1 MLNLNNRSWQHSKV
15 GTPLY
20 MSPEV
25 LKGDGYDFKSDI
37 WSLGCL
43 LYELAMLKSP
53 FKSEGLNLYSLFQK
67 ISNGDFQPL
76 PDNYSEE
83 LRSLVYGMI
92 STRPQDRPEISYV
105 CNVAQRMRTATNDKK
120 QKSKSNLL
128 AGSSSTASLSA
139 PNDVTQDFN
148 APGENKESEKKEI
161 ESKII
166 GIAAMEIDAVLEK
179 KTATESES
187 IVTSERKKVLI
198 NRISAVDSKTESKFE
213 VEQNAHR
220 YEQSATENR
229 SEGKGGWKNAV
240 VPNGSKSNLPGRE
253 KTVMPTSTHSDLS
266 DDETLPIEKEKQFK
280 VGGEIDVDNRFTRNG
295 ESEYYN
301 GNGNDLNRFA
311 ASNRDVNYS
320 NGVDKQKVFNNKF
333 YGFDHNVSN
342 NARTETI
349 VDNTTSY
356 PDAVNTREDTRSVIR
371 RPKSA
376 NKNPGSDRPP
386 KISQSNGVTTVG
398 SNSDFNKPPLEKE
411 TSFSNTGS
419 NHGFASS
426 TKRLDSATSRKKLAD
441 SLLNASPAFAVMEEV
456 YGKLVLLG
464 FPMKDPGIS
473 SKNLHIFALFFYH

>member
-1 MLNLNNRSWQHSKV
+1 
-15 GTPLY
+15 

-105 CNVAQRMRTATNDKK
+105 CNVAQKMRTATSDKK
-120 QKSKSNLL
+120 QKSKNNIL

-139 PNDVTQDFN
+139 PNEAAQELN
-148 APGENKESEKKEI
+148 AVGETKDSERKET

-166 GIAAMEIDAVLEK
+166 GIAAMEIEAVLEK
-179 KTATESES
+179 KTAADSEN
-187 IVTSERKKVLI
+187 IVTSERKKILL
-198 NRISAVDSKTESKFE
+198 NRISAVDSKTDLKNDKVLHE
-213 VEQNAHR
+213 VDANTRH
-220 YEQSATENR
+220 YEQTSGDR
-229 SEGKGGWKNAV
+229 KGGWKNSGV
-240 VPNGSKSNLPGRE
+240 SNGFRNGNE
-253 KTVMPTSTHSDLS
+253 KKDEGPTSTHSDLS
-266 DDETLPIEKEKQFK
+266 DDETLPIEKGRKFS
-280 VGGEIDVDNRFTRNG
+280 VGGEIDDRKFNRDG
-295 ESEYYN
+295 ENDKYN
-301 GNGNDLNRFA
+301 GNASDLSRFGTNVDRETNYS
-311 ASNRDVNYS
+311 SNRAD
-320 NGVDKQKVFNNKF
+320 DKQKVSTSNNF
-333 YGFDHNVSN
+333 YGFDRSGSN
-342 NARTETI
+342 KTRTETTI
-349 VDNTTSY
+349 DNTTSY
-356 PDAVNTREDTRSVIR
+356 PDVVNTKEDTRPVIR

-386 KISQSNGVTTVG
+386 KSTQSNGFATVG

-411 TSFSNTGS
+411 NSFNNSN
-419 NHGFASS
+419 NGFTSS

-441 SLLNASPAFAVMEEV
+441 SLINASPAFAVMEDV

-464 FPMKDPGIS
+464 FPMGNPGTS
-473 SKNLHIFALFFYH
+473 SKL

>member
-1 MLNLNNRSWQHSKV
+1 
-15 GTPLY
+15 

-139 PNDVTQDFN
+139 PNDATHDFN
-148 APGENKESEKKEI
+148 PIGENKESDKKEL

-166 GIAAMEIDAVLEK
+166 GIAAMEIDAVLER
-179 KTATESES
+179 KTATDSEN

-198 NRISAVDSKTESKFE
+198 NRISAVDSKTELKDENTLHE
-213 VEQNAHR
+213 VDTNARR
-220 YEQSATENR
+220 YEQPSIENR
-229 SEGKGGWKNAV
+229 SDWKGGGWKSSGI
-240 VPNGSKSNLPGRE
+240 PNGSKSSLPGRE
-253 KTVMPTSTHSDLS
+253 KSVRPTNTHSDLS
-266 DDETLPIEKEKQFK
+266 DDETLPIEKERQFI
-280 VGGEIDVDNRFTRNG
+280 VGGEIDDGKRFNRNG
-295 ESEYYN
+295 ESDYYN
-301 GNGNDLNRFA
+301 GNAKDLNRFA
-311 ASNRDVNYS
+311 AIDRDSNYS

-333 YGFDHNVSN
+333 YGSDRSASN
-342 NARTETI
+342 KARTETI

-356 PDAVNTREDTRSVIR
+356 PDAVNTREDTRSVVR

-386 KISQSNGVTTVG
+386 KSTPSNGLLAPVG
-398 SNSDFNKPPLEKE
+398 NNSDFNKPPLEKE
-411 TSFSNTGS
+411 NSFSNTGS

-441 SLLNASPAFAVMEEV
+441 SLINASPAFAVMEDV

-464 FPMKDPGIS
+464 FPMKDPGTT
-473 SKNLHIFALFFYH
+473 SKMLL